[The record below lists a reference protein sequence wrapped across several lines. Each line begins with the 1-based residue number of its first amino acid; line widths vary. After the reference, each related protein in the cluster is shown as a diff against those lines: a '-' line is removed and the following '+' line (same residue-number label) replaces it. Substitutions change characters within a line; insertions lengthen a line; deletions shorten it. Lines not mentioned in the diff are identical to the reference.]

1 MEKRSDYTSLRSSI
15 TEGAG
20 GLERFRET
28 GPQLAHCHD
37 PQSYRF
43 GLGERI
49 GDDASMHVWCRQHRP
64 RTVTFLR
71 DGMARQLTPGGT
83 SFSEL
88 LDKVAAVKK
97 YFVQSIATLETRVL
111 DLRGFQRE
119 VSL

>member
-49 GDDASMHVWCRQHRP
+49 GDNASTDP
-64 RTVTFLR
+64 RSARELFRVERSDWIDSHGAQRRDVTGG
-71 DGMARQLTPGGT
+71 DGDGGEDGGYA
-83 SFSEL
+83 SE
-88 LDKVAAVKK
+88 
-97 YFVQSIATLETRVL
+97 
-111 DLRGFQRE
+111 RG
-119 VSL
+119 